1 MQAWEIGVH
10 AFLVSATN
18 FQDSC
23 LAVDWLAVGSRLA
36 HHVRHIARKCS
47 LLSVEFGCQVFTY
60 VCIPWSELYAS
71 QHCFFYTHMW
81 SGGVVLNRLY
91 IHCSRTSWNELE
103 QSCWALATW
112 INGISRG
119 FYHGRHVSNSVAL
132 SFLWWLVVSQCH
144 HTGLRK
150 CQFIFLWGLSW
161 LKSVPMVWDRC
172 KNSGGWLLEPS
183 RRMSVCA
190 RSCVC
195 VYVCACMSMPWEH
208 HTTERRR

>member
-1 MQAWEIGVH
+1 
-10 AFLVSATN
+10 
-18 FQDSC
+18 
-23 LAVDWLAVGSRLA
+23 
-36 HHVRHIARKCS
+36 
-47 LLSVEFGCQVFTY
+47 
-60 VCIPWSELYAS
+60 
-71 QHCFFYTHMW
+71 MW

-91 IHCSRTSWNELE
+91 IHCSRMSWNELE

-172 KNSGGWLLEPS
+172 KKSRGWLLEPS
-183 RRMSVCA
+183 GVCLCLCA
-190 RSCVC
+190 RSCVWLC
-195 VYVCACMSMPWEH
+195 VFVCVCSCMSMSWTSH
-208 HTTERRR
+208 DGKKTIMGALASFSMVFG